1 MIFHKTSLLISSLC
15 DQADY
20 LAEVCG
26 GLFNIFLSSIYH
38 SLVSL
43 SSLKPSEIGPYV
55 NILEAVQE
63 TGLLARFDIDI
74 QSRVESIR
82 EKVRELAEQAYLEK
96 AKEFF
101 SAPGVN
107 RALPLL
113 MITDNMEKNA
123 KLLDKRFPVPL
134 LGHIDVVSLMVET
147 QVPMFLGDLEGNRKR
162 LYDASMN
169 QPTPDVPIEDIF
181 ALFKRTKTILEMHQ
195 AFCPK
200 YVGTVIFFVRSV

>member
-1 MIFHKTSLLISSLC
+1 MIYSTLKLIIPK
-15 DQADY
+15 ADY

-38 SLVSL
+38 NITSL
-43 SSLKPSEIGPYV
+43 SSLKPSEIGPFI
-55 NILEAVQE
+55 NIIETVQE
-63 TGLLARFDIDI
+63 TGLLARFDVDI

-82 EKVRELAEQAYLEK
+82 EKIRELSEQAYLEK
-96 AKEFF
+96 AKELF

-113 MITDNMEKNA
+113 LMTDHIEKNA
-123 KLLDKRFPVPL
+123 KLMDKRFPTPL
-134 LGHIDVVSLMVET
+134 LGLLDFVSLMIEV
-147 QVPMFLGDLEGNRKR
+147 QVPMYLGDLEANKKR

-181 ALFKRTKTILEMHQ
+181 TLFRRSKTILDMHR

-200 YVGTVIFFVRSV
+200 